1 MGLFDTEIANTANNV
16 SDMFKNDT
24 DANKKTNN
32 EKKVVKK
39 ATKEPKLKVLK
50 DDTDNEIKFPITEIK
65 TFSNFTDR
73 MLEKFKNKTL
83 HHATM
88 IVGDYGIGKAT
99 CAYWLISQMVLSQI
113 VDKEI
118 KTANLQLLQ
127 EGIHPDVFVL
137 QAKAGENEI
146 KVDDVRVLLDK
157 LSLKSVY
164 GNKFILID
172 DINSINAN
180 GVNALLKIL
189 EEPQDGTFF
198 FIINHG
204 FSKVLDTIY
213 SRCNQEKLSLKQEQC
228 ISILMEKYPTM
239 NNDELLFYTR
249 MSANSIAFAEMMIS
263 MQLFSFDFGKIN
275 DLKHS
280 LNIIYKQ
287 IDDKYKNLQK
297 IIKLSLLERIMFFLI
312 SQKMNDFAKNNNHL
326 QNDDIEFKKIVAL
339 STSLSKQIIDIK
351 KYDLSVIFS

>member
-1 MGLFDTEIANTANNV
+1 MGLFDTEIENTANNV

-39 ATKEPKLKVLK
+39 AIKEPKLKVLK

-65 TFSNFTDR
+65 TFSNFTER
-73 MLEKFKNKTL
+73 MLERFKNKTL

-113 VDKEI
+113 MDEEI

-127 EGIHPDVFVL
+127 EGMHPDVFVL

-146 KVDDVRVLLDK
+146 KVDDVRLLIDK

-228 ISILMEKYPTM
+228 ISVLKEAHPKM
-239 NNDELLFYTR
+239 NNDELSFYANI
-249 MSANSIAFAEMMIS
+249 SANSIAFAKMMMD
-263 MQLFSFDFGKIN
+263 MQLFSFDFGNIDN
-275 DLKHS
+275 LKHS
-280 LNIIYKQ
+280 LNTIYKK
-287 IDDKYKNLQK
+287 IDDKYKNLPK
-297 IIKLSLLERIMFFLI
+297 IIKISLLERIMFFAI
-312 SQKMNDFAKNNNHL
+312 SKINNDFANNSNLKNDN
-326 QNDDIEFKKIVAL
+326 IEFRKIVAL

>member
-1 MGLFDTEIANTANNV
+1 M
-16 SDMFKNDT
+16 
-24 DANKKTNN
+24 
-32 EKKVVKK
+32 
-39 ATKEPKLKVLK
+39 LK

-65 TFSNFTDR
+65 AFSNFTDR
-73 MLEKFKNKTL
+73 MLERFKNKTL

-88 IVGDYGIGKAT
+88 IIGDYGIGKAT

-113 VDKEI
+113 ADEEI

-127 EGIHPDVFVL
+127 EGVHPDVFVL

-204 FSKVLDTIY
+204 FSRVLDTIY

-228 ISILMEKYPTM
+228 ISVLKEKQPTM
-239 NNDELLFYTR
+239 NNDELSFYANI
-249 MSANSIAFAEMMIS
+249 SANSIAFAKMMMD
-263 MQLFSFDFGKIN
+263 MQLFSFDFGNIDN
-275 DLKHS
+275 LKHN
-280 LNIIYKQ
+280 LNTIYKQ
-287 IDDKYKNLQK
+287 IDDKYKNLPK
-297 IIKLSLLERIMFFLI
+297 IIKLSLLERIMFYAI
-312 SQKMNDFAKNNNHL
+312 SKINNDFVNNNDNL
-326 QNDDIEFKKIVAL
+326 NNDNDEFKKIVSL
-339 STSLSKQIIDIK
+339 SNSLSKQLIDIK
-351 KYDLSVIFS
+351 KYDLSIIFS

>member
-1 MGLFDTEIANTANNV
+1 MGLFDTEIANPANNV
-16 SDMFKNDT
+16 GDMFKNDA

-39 ATKEPKLKVLK
+39 AIKEPKLKVLK

-65 TFSNFTDR
+65 TFSNFTER
-73 MLEKFKNKTL
+73 MLERFKNKTL

-113 VDKEI
+113 MDEEI

-127 EGIHPDVFVL
+127 EGMHPDVFVL
-137 QAKAGENEI
+137 QAKTGENEI
-146 KVDDVRVLLDK
+146 KVDDVRLLIDK

-228 ISILMEKYPTM
+228 ISVLKEAHPKM
-239 NNDELLFYTR
+239 NNDELSFYANI
-249 MSANSIAFAEMMIS
+249 SANSIAFAKMMID
-263 MQLFSFDFGKIN
+263 MQLFSFDFGNIDN
-275 DLKHS
+275 LKNN
-280 LNIIYKQ
+280 LNTIYKK
-287 IDDKYKNLQK
+287 IDDKYKNLPK
-297 IIKLSLLERIMFFLI
+297 IIKISLLERIMFFAI
-312 SQKMNDFAKNNNHL
+312 SKINNDFANNSNLKNDN
-326 QNDDIEFKKIVAL
+326 IEFRKIVAL

>member
-1 MGLFDTEIANTANNV
+1 MGLFDTEIENTANNV
-16 SDMFKNDT
+16 GDMFKNDT

-32 EKKVVKK
+32 EKKVAKK

-50 DDTDNEIKFPITEIK
+50 DDTENEIKFPITEIK
-65 TFSNFTDR
+65 TFSNFTER
-73 MLEKFKNKTL
+73 MLERFKNKTL

-113 VDKEI
+113 MDEEI

-127 EGIHPDVFVL
+127 EGMHPDVFVL

-146 KVDDVRVLLDK
+146 KVDDVRLLIDK

-228 ISILMEKYPTM
+228 ISVLKEAHPKM
-239 NNDELLFYTR
+239 NNDELSFYANI
-249 MSANSIAFAEMMIS
+249 SANSIAFAKMMID
-263 MQLFSFDFGKIN
+263 MQLFSFDFGNIDN
-275 DLKHS
+275 LKHS
-280 LNIIYKQ
+280 LNTIYKQ
-287 IDDKYKNLQK
+287 IDDKYKNLPK
-297 IIKLSLLERIMFFLI
+297 IIKISLLERIMFFAI
-312 SQKMNDFAKNNNHL
+312 SEINNDFANNSNLKNDN
-326 QNDDIEFKKIVAL
+326 IEFRKIVAL

>member
-1 MGLFDTEIANTANNV
+1 MGLFDTEIENTANNV
-16 SDMFKNDT
+16 GDMFKNDT

-39 ATKEPKLKVLK
+39 AIKEPKLKVLK

-65 TFSNFTDR
+65 TFSNFTER
-73 MLEKFKNKTL
+73 MLTRFKNKTL

-113 VDKEI
+113 MDEEI

-127 EGIHPDVFVL
+127 EGVHPDVFVL

-228 ISILMEKYPTM
+228 ISVLKEAHPKM
-239 NNDELLFYTR
+239 NNDELSFYANI
-249 MSANSIAFAEMMIS
+249 SANSIAFAKMMMD
-263 MQLFSFDFGKIN
+263 MQLFSFDFGNIDN
-275 DLKHS
+275 LKNN
-280 LNIIYKQ
+280 LNTIYKK
-287 IDDKYKNLQK
+287 IDDKYKNLPK
-297 IIKLSLLERIMFFLI
+297 IIKISLLERIMFFAI
-312 SQKMNDFAKNNNHL
+312 SKINNDFANNSNLKNDN
-326 QNDDIEFKKIVAL
+326 IEFKKIVAL

>member
-1 MGLFDTEIANTANNV
+1 MGLFDAEIENTANNA
-16 SDMFKNDT
+16 SDGLEKNTIT
-24 DANKKTNN
+24 DKKTNN
-32 EKKVVKK
+32 EKKVAKK
-39 ATKEPKLKVLK
+39 AIKEPKIKVLK

-65 TFSNFTDR
+65 AFSNFTDR
-73 MLEKFKNKTL
+73 MLERFKNKTL

-88 IVGDYGIGKAT
+88 IIGDYGIGKAT

-113 VDKEI
+113 ADEEI

-127 EGIHPDVFVL
+127 EGVHPDVFVL

-204 FSKVLDTIY
+204 FSRVLDTIY

-228 ISILMEKYPTM
+228 ISVLKEKQPTM
-239 NNDELLFYTR
+239 NNDELSFYANI
-249 MSANSIAFAEMMIS
+249 SANSIAFAKMMMD
-263 MQLFSFDFGKIN
+263 MQLFSFDFGNIDN
-275 DLKHS
+275 LKHN
-280 LNIIYKQ
+280 LNTIYKQ
-287 IDDKYKNLQK
+287 IDDKYKNLPK
-297 IIKLSLLERIMFFLI
+297 IIKLSLLERIMFYAI
-312 SQKMNDFAKNNNHL
+312 SKINNDFVNNNDNL
-326 QNDDIEFKKIVAL
+326 NNDNDEFKKIVSL
-339 STSLSKQIIDIK
+339 SNSLSKQLIDIK
-351 KYDLSVIFS
+351 KYDLSIIFS

>member
-1 MGLFDTEIANTANNV
+1 MGLFDTEIANPANNV
-16 SDMFKNDT
+16 GDMFKNDA

-39 ATKEPKLKVLK
+39 AIKEPKLKVLK

-65 TFSNFTDR
+65 TFSNFTER
-73 MLEKFKNKTL
+73 MLERFKNKTL

-113 VDKEI
+113 TDEEI

-127 EGIHPDVFVL
+127 EGVHPDVFVL

-146 KVDDVRVLLDK
+146 KVDDVRLLIDK

-228 ISILMEKYPTM
+228 ISVLKEAHPKM
-239 NNDELLFYTR
+239 NNDELSFYANI
-249 MSANSIAFAEMMIS
+249 SANSIAFAKMMMD
-263 MQLFSFDFGKIN
+263 MQLFSFDFGNIDN
-275 DLKHS
+275 LKNN
-280 LNIIYKQ
+280 LNTIYKK
-287 IDDKYKNLQK
+287 IDDKYKNLPK
-297 IIKLSLLERIMFFLI
+297 IIKISLLERIMFFAI
-312 SQKMNDFAKNNNHL
+312 SKINNDFANNSNLKNDN
-326 QNDDIEFKKIVAL
+326 IEFRKIVAL

>member
-1 MGLFDTEIANTANNV
+1 MGLFDTEIENTANNV
-16 SDMFKNDT
+16 GDMFKNDT

-65 TFSNFTDR
+65 TFSNFTER
-73 MLEKFKNKTL
+73 MLERFKNKTL

-113 VDKEI
+113 TDEEI

-127 EGIHPDVFVL
+127 EGMHPDVFVL

-146 KVDDVRVLLDK
+146 KVDDVRLLIDK

-189 EEPQDGTFF
+189 EEP
-198 FIINHG
+198 
-204 FSKVLDTIY
+204 
-213 SRCNQEKLSLKQEQC
+213 EQC
-228 ISILMEKYPTM
+228 ISVLKEAHPKM
-239 NNDELLFYTR
+239 NNDELSFYANI
-249 MSANSIAFAEMMIS
+249 SANSIAFAEMMID
-263 MQLFSFDFGKIN
+263 MQLFSFDFGNIDN
-275 DLKHS
+275 LKHS
-280 LNIIYKQ
+280 LNTIYKK

-326 QNDDIEFKKIVAL
+326 QNDDSEFKKIVAI
-339 STSLSKQIIDIK
+339 SNSLSKQIIDIK

>member
-16 SDMFKNDT
+16 GDTFKNDT

-32 EKKVVKK
+32 EKKVAKK
-39 ATKEPKLKVLK
+39 ATKEPKIKVLK

-65 TFSNFTDR
+65 TFSNFTER
-73 MLEKFKNKTL
+73 MLERFKNKTL

-99 CAYWLISQMVLSQI
+99 CAYWLISQMVLSQLT
-113 VDKEI
+113 DEEI

-127 EGIHPDVFVL
+127 EGMHPDVFVL
-137 QAKAGENEI
+137 QAKTGENEI
-146 KVDDVRVLLDK
+146 KVDDVRLLIDK

-228 ISILMEKYPTM
+228 ISVLKEAHPKM
-239 NNDELLFYTR
+239 NNDELSFYANI
-249 MSANSIAFAEMMIS
+249 SANSIAFAKMMMD
-263 MQLFSFDFGKIN
+263 MQLFSFDFSKIN
-275 DLKHS
+275 DLKHN
-280 LNIIYKQ
+280 LNVIYKQ
-287 IDDKYKNLQK
+287 IDDKYKNLPK
-297 IIKLSLLERIMFFLI
+297 IIKISLLERIMFFAI
-312 SQKMNDFAKNNNHL
+312 SKINNDFANNSNLKNDN
-326 QNDDIEFKKIVAL
+326 IEFRKIVAL

>member
-1 MGLFDTEIANTANNV
+1 MGLFDTEIENTTNNV
-16 SDMFKNDT
+16 SNVLKNNTNT
-24 DANKKTNN
+24 DKKTNN

-65 TFSNFTDR
+65 TFSNFTER
-73 MLEKFKNKTL
+73 MLERFKNKTL

-113 VDKEI
+113 MDEEI

-127 EGIHPDVFVL
+127 EGMHPDVFVL

-146 KVDDVRVLLDK
+146 KVDDVRLLIDK

-228 ISILMEKYPTM
+228 ISVLKEAYPKM
-239 NNDELLFYTR
+239 NNDELSFYANI
-249 MSANSIAFAEMMIS
+249 SANSIAFAKMMMD
-263 MQLFSFDFGKIN
+263 MQLFSFDFGNIDN
-275 DLKHS
+275 LKHS
-280 LNIIYKQ
+280 LNTIYKK
-287 IDDKYKNLQK
+287 IDDKYKNLPK
-297 IIKLSLLERIMFFLI
+297 IIKISLLERIMFFAI
-312 SQKMNDFAKNNNHL
+312 SKINNDFANNSNLKNDN
-326 QNDDIEFKKIVAL
+326 IEFRKIVAL

>member
-1 MGLFDTEIANTANNV
+1 MGLFDTEIENTANNV

-39 ATKEPKLKVLK
+39 AVKEPKLKVLK

-65 TFSNFTDR
+65 TFSNFTER
-73 MLEKFKNKTL
+73 MLERFKNKTL

-113 VDKEI
+113 TDKEI

-127 EGIHPDVFVL
+127 EGAHPDVFVL
-137 QAKAGENEI
+137 QPKAGENEI

-228 ISILMEKYPTM
+228 ISVLKEAHPKM
-239 NNDELLFYTR
+239 NNDELSFYANI
-249 MSANSIAFAEMMIS
+249 SANSIAFAEMMMD
-263 MQLFSFDFGKIN
+263 MQLFSFDFGNI
-275 DLKHS
+275 DELKGN
-280 LNIIYKQ
+280 LNFIYKQ
-287 IDDKYKNLQK
+287 IDDKYKNLPK
-297 IIKLSLLERIMFFLI
+297 IIKISLLERIMFFAI
-312 SQKMNDFAKNNNHL
+312 SKINNDFANNSNLKNDN
-326 QNDDIEFKKIVAL
+326 IEFRKIVAL
-339 STSLSKQIIDIK
+339 STSLSKQLIDIK
-351 KYDLSVIFS
+351 KYDLSIIFS

>member
-16 SDMFKNDT
+16 GDTFKNDT
-24 DANKKTNN
+24 NANKKTNN
-32 EKKVVKK
+32 EKKIAKK

-65 TFSNFTDR
+65 TFSNFTKR
-73 MLEKFKNKTL
+73 MLERFKNKTL

-113 VDKEI
+113 MDEEI

-127 EGIHPDVFVL
+127 EGMHPDVFVL

-146 KVDDVRVLLDK
+146 KVDDVRLLIDK

-228 ISILMEKYPTM
+228 ISVLKEAYPKM
-239 NNDELLFYTR
+239 NNDELSFYANI
-249 MSANSIAFAEMMIS
+249 SANSIAFAKMMMD
-263 MQLFSFDFGKIN
+263 MQLFSFDFGNIDN
-275 DLKHS
+275 LKHS
-280 LNIIYKQ
+280 LNTIYKK
-287 IDDKYKNLQK
+287 IDDKYKNLPK
-297 IIKLSLLERIMFFLI
+297 IIKISLLERIMFFAI
-312 SQKMNDFAKNNNHL
+312 SKINNDFANNSNL
-326 QNDDIEFKKIVAL
+326 KKDNIEFRKIVAL

>member
-1 MGLFDTEIANTANNV
+1 MGLFDTEIENTANSV
-16 SDMFKNDT
+16 GDTFKNDT

-32 EKKVVKK
+32 EKKVAKK
-39 ATKEPKLKVLK
+39 ATKEPKIKVLK

-65 TFSNFTDR
+65 TFSNFTER
-73 MLEKFKNKTL
+73 MLERFKNKTL

-113 VDKEI
+113 MDEEI

-127 EGIHPDVFVL
+127 EGVHPDVFVL

-146 KVDDVRVLLDK
+146 KVDDVRLLIDK

-228 ISILMEKYPTM
+228 ISVLKEAHPKM
-239 NNDELLFYTR
+239 NNDELSFYANI
-249 MSANSIAFAEMMIS
+249 SANSIAFAEMMMD
-263 MQLFSFDFGKIN
+263 MQLFSFDFGNIDN
-275 DLKHS
+275 LKNN
-280 LNIIYKQ
+280 LNTIYKK
-287 IDDKYKNLQK
+287 IDDKYKNLPK
-297 IIKLSLLERIMFFLI
+297 IIKISLLERIMFFAI
-312 SQKMNDFAKNNNHL
+312 SKINNDFANNSNLKNDN
-326 QNDDIEFKKIVAL
+326 IEFRKIVAL

>member
-1 MGLFDTEIANTANNV
+1 MGLFDTEIENTANNV

-39 ATKEPKLKVLK
+39 AIKEPKLKVLK

-65 TFSNFTDR
+65 TFSNFTER
-73 MLEKFKNKTL
+73 MLERFKNKTL

-113 VDKEI
+113 MDEEI

-127 EGIHPDVFVL
+127 EGMHPDVFVL

-146 KVDDVRVLLDK
+146 KVDDVRLLIDK

-228 ISILMEKYPTM
+228 ISVLKEAHPKM
-239 NNDELLFYTR
+239 NNDELSFYANI
-249 MSANSIAFAEMMIS
+249 SANSIAFAKMMMD
-263 MQLFSFDFGKIN
+263 MQLFSFDFGNIDN
-275 DLKHS
+275 LKNN
-280 LNIIYKQ
+280 LNTIYKK
-287 IDDKYKNLQK
+287 IDDKYKNLPK
-297 IIKLSLLERIMFFLI
+297 IIKISLLERIMFFAI
-312 SQKMNDFAKNNNHL
+312 SKINNDFANNSNLKNDN
-326 QNDDIEFKKIVAL
+326 IEFKKIVAL

>member
-1 MGLFDTEIANTANNV
+1 MGLFDAEIENTARNV
-16 SDMFKNDT
+16 SDGLKNNTIT
-24 DANKKTNN
+24 DKKANH
-32 EKKVVKK
+32 EKK
-39 ATKEPKLKVLK
+39 AIKEPKLKVLK

-65 TFSNFTDR
+65 TFSNFTER
-73 MLEKFKNKTL
+73 MLERFKNKTL

-113 VDKEI
+113 ADEEI

-127 EGIHPDVFVL
+127 EGVHPDVFVL

-228 ISILMEKYPTM
+228 ISVLKEAHPKM
-239 NNDELLFYTR
+239 NNDELSFYANI
-249 MSANSIAFAEMMIS
+249 SANSIAFAEMMID
-263 MQLFSFDFGKIN
+263 MQLFSFDFGNIDN
-275 DLKHS
+275 LKHN
-280 LNIIYKQ
+280 LNTIYKK
-287 IDDKYKNLQK
+287 IDDKYKNLPK
-297 IIKLSLLERIMFFLI
+297 IIKISLLERIMFFAI
-312 SQKMNDFAKNNNHL
+312 SKINNDFANNSNLKNDN
-326 QNDDIEFKKIVAL
+326 IEFKKIVAL

>member
-1 MGLFDTEIANTANNV
+1 MGLFDTEIENTANNV
-16 SDMFKNDT
+16 GDTFKNNT

-39 ATKEPKLKVLK
+39 AIKEPKLKVLK

-65 TFSNFTDR
+65 TFSNFTER
-73 MLEKFKNKTL
+73 MLERFKNKTL

-113 VDKEI
+113 TDEEI

-127 EGIHPDVFVL
+127 EGVHPDVFVL

-146 KVDDVRVLLDK
+146 KVDDVRLLIDK

-228 ISILMEKYPTM
+228 ISVLKEAHPKM
-239 NNDELLFYTR
+239 NNDELSFYANI
-249 MSANSIAFAEMMIS
+249 SANSIAFAEMMMD
-263 MQLFSFDFGKIN
+263 MQLFSFDFGNIDN
-275 DLKHS
+275 LKNN
-280 LNIIYKQ
+280 LNTIYKK
-287 IDDKYKNLQK
+287 IDDKYKNLPK
-297 IIKLSLLERIMFFLI
+297 IIKISLLERIMFFAI
-312 SQKMNDFAKNNNHL
+312 SKINNDFANNSNL
-326 QNDDIEFKKIVAL
+326 KKDNIEFRKIVAL

>member
-16 SDMFKNDT
+16 GDKFKNDT
-24 DANKKTNN
+24 NANKKTNN
-32 EKKVVKK
+32 EKKIAKK

-65 TFSNFTDR
+65 TFSNFTNR
-73 MLEKFKNKTL
+73 MLTRFKNKTL

-113 VDKEI
+113 TDEEI

-127 EGIHPDVFVL
+127 EGVHPDVFVL
-137 QAKAGENEI
+137 QPKAGENEI
-146 KVDDVRVLLDK
+146 KVDDVRLLIDK

-164 GNKFILID
+164 GSKFILID

-228 ISILMEKYPTM
+228 ISVLKEAHPKM
-239 NNDELLFYTR
+239 NNDELSFYANI
-249 MSANSIAFAEMMIS
+249 SANSIAFAKMMMD
-263 MQLFSFDFGKIN
+263 MQLFSFDFGNIDN
-275 DLKHS
+275 LKNN
-280 LNIIYKQ
+280 LNTIYKK
-287 IDDKYKNLQK
+287 IDDKYKNLPK
-297 IIKLSLLERIMFFLI
+297 IIKISLLERIMFFAI
-312 SQKMNDFAKNNNHL
+312 SKINNDFANNSNL
-326 QNDDIEFKKIVAL
+326 KKDNIEFRKIVAL

>member
-16 SDMFKNDT
+16 SDMFKNNT

-39 ATKEPKLKVLK
+39 AVKEPKLKVLK

-113 VDKEI
+113 MDEEI

-127 EGIHPDVFVL
+127 EGVHPDVFVL

-228 ISILMEKYPTM
+228 ISVLKEAYPKM
-239 NNDELLFYTR
+239 NNDELSFYANI
-249 MSANSIAFAEMMIS
+249 SANSIAFAKMMMD
-263 MQLFSFDFGKIN
+263 MQLFSFDFGNIDN
-275 DLKHS
+275 LKNN
-280 LNIIYKQ
+280 LNTIYKK
-287 IDDKYKNLQK
+287 IDDKYKNLPK
-297 IIKLSLLERIMFFLI
+297 IIKISLLERIMFFAI
-312 SQKMNDFAKNNNHL
+312 SKINNDFANNSNLKNDN
-326 QNDDIEFKKIVAL
+326 IEFKKIVAL